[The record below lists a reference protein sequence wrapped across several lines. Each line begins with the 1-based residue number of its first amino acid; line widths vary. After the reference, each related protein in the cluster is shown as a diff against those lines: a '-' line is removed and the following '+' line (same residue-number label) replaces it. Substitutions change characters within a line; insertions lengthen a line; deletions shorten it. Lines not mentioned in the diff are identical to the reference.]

1 MPTDPGALRH
11 MDPTPPI
18 AQQHFVV
25 NYCPCCGLA
34 TDDPD
39 RTVMCGT
46 CRALHHLECWEANG
60 GCCTPSCPAA
70 PARVVDATPGL
81 PATAGGAPYERGP
94 ASSPWEERS
103 LAHYGSWPWVISLL
117 LLVIFLSTVVSLP
130 IVFALML
137 QTGDPQA
144 IFNNPF
150 FLFVVVLLEDAVFIG
165 VVYVLLVR
173 RRVTSWREMGL
184 RGLPSL
190 RSVGLGL
197 LWGIAFIAV
206 SATIELLLR
215 LVGVQQTQAA
225 QFPIGRGGI
234 AGTVAIWIAGIILA
248 PFTEEIFFRGFL
260 FRAIAMRKGLL
271 RGIVYSSVIFGI
283 VHLNLPALLPITA
296 GAALLAIAYHRS
308 DNLWVP
314 IIAHALNN
322 LFAFLLLTLAVGT

>member
-1 MPTDPGALRH
+1 
-11 MDPTPPI
+11 MDPIPPI

-94 ASSPWEERS
+94 ASSPWEDRS

-225 QFPIGRGGI
+225 QFPIGRGG
-234 AGTVAIWIAGIILA
+234 
-248 PFTEEIFFRGFL
+248 
-260 FRAIAMRKGLL
+260 
-271 RGIVYSSVIFGI
+271 
-283 VHLNLPALLPITA
+283 
-296 GAALLAIAYHRS
+296 
-308 DNLWVP
+308 
-314 IIAHALNN
+314 
-322 LFAFLLLTLAVGT
+322 